1 MVVVGLM
8 QNASQSPARKASGRA
23 LRKREAVFQHFTRVD
38 LDCDSRSGE
47 VQVSNGGYDA
57 GGLLFGKALG
67 QGLLQS
73 EVDCCANVTG
83 GSAICVHDFLSKGC
97 DAVKTVSRGRCVC
110 ETGFEFA
117 LMGAGADLFEDDKTT
132 LQF

>member
-1 MVVVGLM
+1 
-8 QNASQSPARKASGRA
+8 
-23 LRKREAVFQHFTRVD
+23 
-38 LDCDSRSGE
+38 
-47 VQVSNGGYDA
+47 
-57 GGLLFGKALG
+57 LG

-73 EVDCCANVTG
+73 EVDCCADVAG
-83 GSAICVHDFLSKGC
+83 CVGISVHDFLSVSY